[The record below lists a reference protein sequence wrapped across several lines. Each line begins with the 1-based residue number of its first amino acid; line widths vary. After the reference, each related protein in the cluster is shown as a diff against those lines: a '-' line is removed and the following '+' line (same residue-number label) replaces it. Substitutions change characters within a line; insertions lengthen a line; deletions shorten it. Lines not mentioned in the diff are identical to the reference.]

1 MKKIDLGQ
9 TLGILANVGVIAGIV
24 FLAFELRQNN
34 ELLVAQTTYSQ
45 FAIDREQR
53 IAIMQTDGLLEA
65 MVKARNDSPLSEIE
79 DLRLQF
85 LYNDMVDTW
94 RWQSREVQ
102 AGRLPN
108 DFIDVNSWRGAMDR
122 LPGVREAFEDDR
134 PILDPEFV
142 QFVDENVINR

>member
-1 MKKIDLGQ
+1 LKKIDLGQ
-9 TLGILANVGVIAGIV
+9 TITILANIGVIAGII

-53 IAIMQTDGLLEA
+53 MAIIQTDGLLEA
-65 MVKARNDSPLSEIE
+65 MVKVQSNSPLSETE

-94 RWQSREVQ
+94 RWQYREVQ
-102 AGRLPN
+102 AGLLPN
-108 DFIDVNSWRGAMDR
+108 DFIDVDSWRSTLDI
-122 LPGVREAFEDDR
+122 LPGVLAAFEDDR
-134 PILDPEFV
+134 PVLDPEFV
-142 QFVDENVINR
+142 RFVDENVVNR

>member
-9 TLGILANVGVIAGIV
+9 TITILANIGVIAGII

-53 IAIMQTDGLLEA
+53 MAIIQTDGLLEA
-65 MVKARNDSPLSEIE
+65 MVKVQSNSPLSETE

-85 LYNDMVDTW
+85 LYNDMVDAW
-94 RWQSREVQ
+94 RWQYREVQ

-108 DFIDVNSWRGAMDR
+108 DFIDVDAWRSTLDR
-122 LPGVREAFEDDR
+122 LPGVRGAFEDDR
-134 PILDPEFV
+134 LVLDPEFV
-142 QFVDENVINR
+142 RFVDENVVNR

>member
-9 TLGILANVGVIAGIV
+9 TITILANIGVIAGII

-53 IAIMQTDGLLEA
+53 MAIIQTDGLLEA
-65 MVKARNDSPLSEIE
+65 MVKVQSNSPLSETE

-94 RWQSREVQ
+94 RWQYREVQ

-108 DFIDVNSWRGAMDR
+108 DFIDVDSWRSTLDI
-122 LPGVREAFEDDR
+122 LPGVLAAFEDDR
-134 PILDPEFV
+134 PVLDPEFV
-142 QFVDENVINR
+142 RFVDENVVNR